1 MELDLVLNQTSFKF
15 FLKMTRLKVLQIQSK
30 GSIKNQK
37 LKGKNKCQR
46 FLLKSRIGQHWFQ
59 LVIKGIM

>member
-15 FLKMTRLKVLQIQSK
+15 FLKVTITKGFANSK
-30 GSIKNQK
+30 QRFHQK
-37 LKGKNKCQR
+37 PKPKGKNKCQK
-46 FLLKSRIGQHWFQ
+46 FLLKSRIVQHWFQ